1 MTAPTPSPA
10 AYDDALPAENMIE
23 IDDPEIDPAAIMAE
37 IRRRIVARRRELGYD
52 HRAFPSYGAAIYQ
65 GEPDDLPFDR
75 DLHYFLRLANATFAE
90 AETEPVLAASP
101 ATRVPILGRLWGM
114 IRGGAHNLVLFYVN
128 RAVTHQTSVNGYLVS
143 ALNRLTAVVE
153 EQQRTI
159 QRLQA
164 ELDAA
169 RQRQEP

>member
-1 MTAPTPSPA
+1 MTASTPPPA
-10 AYDDALPAENMIE
+10 GNLLPADNMIE
-23 IDDPEIDPAAIMAE
+23 IDDPEIDPAAIMTE

-52 HRAFPSYGAAIYQ
+52 HRAFPSYGAANYQ
-65 GEPDDLPFDR
+65 GEPDDIPYDQ
-75 DLHYFLRLANATFAE
+75 DLHYFLRLVNASFAE
-90 AETEPVLAASP
+90 AETEPMLADSP
-101 ATRVPILGRLWGM
+101 ATRVPVLGRLWSM

-128 RAVTHQTSVNGYLVS
+128 RMITHQTSVNGYLVS
-143 ALNRLTAVVE
+143 ALNRLTVVVE